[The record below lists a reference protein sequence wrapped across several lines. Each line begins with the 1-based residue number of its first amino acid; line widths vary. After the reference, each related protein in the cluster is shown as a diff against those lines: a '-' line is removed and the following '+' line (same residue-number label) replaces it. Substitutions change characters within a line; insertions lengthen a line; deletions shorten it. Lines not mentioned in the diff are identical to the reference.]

1 MVFTI
6 NCGISMSKWKHF
18 HVKMEAFPCQNGSR
32 SIYPWIDLLFFIKK
46 HVGLSCGNLVCWY
59 LLHLVII
66 TFEPDIVGLVET
78 EGYIVASVNSA
89 AEVRND
95 TDERKLFCWLIV

>member
-18 HVKMEAFPCQNGSR
+18 HVKMEAN
-32 SIYPWIDLLFFIKK
+32 
-46 HVGLSCGNLVCWY
+46 VGLSYGNLVCWY

-66 TFEPDIVGLVET
+66 TFEPDISGLVET
-78 EGYIVASVNSA
+78 EGYIVATINSA

>member
-1 MVFTI
+1 
-6 NCGISMSKWKHF
+6 MSKWKHF
-18 HVKMEAFPCQNGSR
+18 HVKMEADQYIPG
-32 SIYPWIDLLFFIKK
+32 SIYFFFIKK